1 MKFTDKRTTN
11 TVPFGDIK
19 TGECFITSCD
29 SHINMKME
37 VDEYSYSDA
46 YNTVDL
52 VTGKQ
57 YSFDDEEEVIA
68 VNAEV
73 TATN

>member
-19 TGECFITSCD
+19 VGKCFITPYD
-29 SHINMKME
+29 NHINMRLWVSEWEKE
-37 VDEYSYSDA
+37 P
-46 YNTVDL
+46 YNGVDL
-52 VTGKQ
+52 VSGKP
-57 YSFDDEEEVIA
+57 YYFVDDEEVIA

-73 TATN
+73 IATD

>member
-19 TGECFITSCD
+19 VGKCFITPYD
-29 SHINMKME
+29 NHINMRLWGGE
-37 VDEYSYSDA
+37 WETEP
-46 YNTVDL
+46 YNGVDL
-52 VTGKQ
+52 VSGKP
-57 YSFDDEEEVIA
+57 YCFADDEEVIA

-73 TATN
+73 IATD

>member
-19 TGECFITSCD
+19 VGKCFITPYD
-29 SHINMKME
+29 NHINMKME

-52 VTGKQ
+52 VTGEQ